1 MWSSENL
8 DNSRFSEIASSLYL
22 GFAREGVKKRFPRVK
37 FLRGQHNT
45 VSWAAVRLRP
55 AGLADLY
62 IYQEPEELI
71 QYNY

>member
-8 DNSRFSEIASSLYL
+8 DKSRFSEIASSLYL
-22 GFAREGVKKRFPRVK
+22 GVVRERVKNIFPRVK

-45 VSWAAVRLRP
+45 VSWAAVCPRP
-55 AGLADLY
+55 AGLPDLY
-62 IYQEPEELI
+62 NYQEPEEFI